1 MNMHSTLRLHTCSSF
16 LVRQKLY
23 CLEGQIKKKVGQTMF
38 AIERVK
44 IIKNHLIK
52 DQKVSVAKLSELLD
66 VTEVTIR
73 RDLEK
78 LESEGF
84 LKRTHGGAVI
94 ISYVEEPPFDETVSD
109 EVLTLQQEI
118 AETAF
123 YLVSEYDSVMLT
135 NGTTN
140 LQIAKRLALK
150 NNLTIITNDLR
161 IASEFSQTTTNSVIM
176 LGGDLDNFAVFGQ
189 MAIDNMKNF
198 AFNHL
203 FIEVDGISK
212 ETGIT
217 VSSVKKASLIQQA
230 ITLASSVS
238 VISLS
243 NYFGERSLY
252 RVGQLNIAHNII
264 TDSKLN
270 DFYKNY
276 IFNLN
281 IPLFTSIN
289 LYEE

>member
-1 MNMHSTLRLHTCSSF
+1 
-16 LVRQKLY
+16 
-23 CLEGQIKKKVGQTMF
+23 MF

-44 IIKNHLIK
+44 IIKNHLSK

-78 LESEGF
+78 LEKEGF
-84 LKRTHGGAVI
+84 LKRTHGGAVLN
-94 ISYVEEPPFDETVSD
+94 SYVEENFNDDVSSD
-109 EVLTLQQEI
+109 HIIELQQEI

-123 YLVSEYDSVMLT
+123 HLVSDYDSIMLT
-135 NGTTN
+135 TGLTN
-140 LQIAKRLALK
+140 LQIAKRLTAK
-150 NNLTIITNDLR
+150 NNLTIITNDIR
-161 IASEFSQTTTNSVIM
+161 IALEFSNSPTNSLIM
-176 LGGDLDNFAVFGQ
+176 IGGDLDNYAVFGQ

-198 AFNHL
+198 SFDHL
-203 FIEVDGISK
+203 FIEIDGISK
-212 ETGIT
+212 EIGIT

-230 ITLASSVS
+230 IPLASSIS
-238 VISLS
+238 VVCLS
-243 NYFGERSLY
+243 KYFGERSLY
-252 RVGQLNIAHNII
+252 RVGKVDIAHNVI
-264 TDSKLN
+264 TDSQL
-270 DFYKNY
+270 DDLYKKY

>member
-1 MNMHSTLRLHTCSSF
+1 
-16 LVRQKLY
+16 
-23 CLEGQIKKKVGQTMF
+23 MF

-52 DQKVSVAKLSELLD
+52 DQKVSVAKLSEILD

-78 LESEGF
+78 LEREGF
-84 LKRTHGGAVI
+84 LKRTHGGAVLN
-94 ISYVEEPPFDETVSD
+94 SYVEESFFDDITSD
-109 EVLTLQQEI
+109 QTLEMQQEI

-123 YLVSEYDSVMLT
+123 NLVSDFDSIMLSS
-135 NGTTN
+135 GTTN
-140 LQIAKRLALK
+140 LQIARRLATK
-150 NNLTIITNDLR
+150 SNLTVITNDIR
-161 IASEFSQTTTNSVIM
+161 IAMEFSNSPTNSLIM
-176 LGGDLDNFAVFGQ
+176 IGGDLDNYAVFGQ

-198 AFNHL
+198 SFDHL
-203 FIEVDGISK
+203 FIEIDGISQD
-212 ETGIT
+212 TGMT

-230 ITLASSVS
+230 IPLASSIS
-238 VISLS
+238 VVCLS

-252 RVGQLNIAHNII
+252 RVGKLNIAHNII

-270 DFYKNY
+270 ATYKQY

-281 IPLFTSIN
+281 IPLFTSVN

>member
-1 MNMHSTLRLHTCSSF
+1 
-16 LVRQKLY
+16 
-23 CLEGQIKKKVGQTMF
+23 MF

-52 DQKVSVAKLSELLD
+52 DQKVSVAKLSEILD

-78 LESEGF
+78 LEREGF
-84 LKRTHGGAVI
+84 LKRTHGGAVLN
-94 ISYVEEPPFDETVSD
+94 SYVEESFFDDITSD
-109 EVLTLQQEI
+109 QTLEMQQEI

-123 YLVSEYDSVMLT
+123 NLVSDFDSIMLS
-135 NGTTN
+135 NGATN
-140 LQIAKRLALK
+140 LQIAKRLSTK
-150 NNLTIITNDLR
+150 NNLTVITNDIR
-161 IASEFSQTTTNSVIM
+161 IAMEFSNSPTNSLIM
-176 LGGDLDNFAVFGQ
+176 IGGDLDNYAVFGQ

-198 AFNHL
+198 SFDHL
-203 FIEVDGISK
+203 FIEIDGVSQD
-212 ETGIT
+212 TGMT

-230 ITLASSVS
+230 IPLASSIS
-238 VISLS
+238 VVCLS
-243 NYFGERSLY
+243 NFFGERSLY
-252 RVGQLNIAHNII
+252 RVGKLNIAHNII

-270 DFYKNY
+270 ATYKQY

-281 IPLFTSIN
+281 IPLFTSVN

>member
-1 MNMHSTLRLHTCSSF
+1 
-16 LVRQKLY
+16 
-23 CLEGQIKKKVGQTMF
+23 MF

-44 IIKNHLIK
+44 IIKNHLMK

-78 LESEGF
+78 LEHEGF
-84 LKRTHGGAVI
+84 LKRTHGGAVLN
-94 ISYVEEPPFDETVSD
+94 SYVEESLIDDTQND
-109 EVLTLQQEI
+109 HLIAMQQEI
-118 AETAF
+118 AETAY
-123 YLVSEYDSVMLT
+123 YLVSDNDSVMLT

-140 LQIAKRLALK
+140 LQIAKRLTAK
-150 NNLTIITNDLR
+150 SNLTIITNDLR
-161 IASEFSQTTTNSVIM
+161 IATEFSHSTTNSVIM

-198 AFNHL
+198 SFDHL
-203 FIEVDGISK
+203 FIEIDGISK
-212 ETGIT
+212 ETGMT
-217 VSSVKKASLIQQA
+217 VSSVRKASLIQQA
-230 ITLASSVS
+230 IPLANSISV
-238 VISLS
+238 VSLS

-252 RVGQLNIAHNII
+252 RVGKLDIAHNII
-264 TDSKLN
+264 TDSMLN
-270 DFYKNY
+270 DTYKNY